1 MKHIRKLKSKNVI
14 VTGGAGFIGSN
25 LVNRL
30 IQKGHHAIVIDNL
43 SSGKKENIHPKATFY
58 KADVRNKNIR
68 KIFEK
73 ENPKAIFHLAAF
85 PLVDQAYKNPF
96 LAIET
101 NVMGTVN
108 ILDICRERGNL
119 ETIVV
124 VSSDKAYG
132 KSKKLPY
139 QEHFPLRGD
148 HPYDVSKS
156 AADLIA
162 QTYFQTYN
170 LPIAITRFS
179 NTFGPGDPN
188 VSRIIPGALN
198 AVIENKQLLIRS
210 DGKMIRCYTY
220 VKDIADGCIK
230 LMENKE
236 KVAGQ
241 AFNFASKNIF
251 SVIDVVKKIEKILGV
266 KIDYKVLNIANNEI
280 PKQYLDWTKAKK
292 TLNWQPMTTFEE
304 GIEETFNWI
313 KRKKLIS

>member
-1 MKHIRKLKSKNVI
+1 MKNISKIKSKNVI

-30 IQKGHHAIVIDNL
+30 IQKGHRVVVIDNL
-43 SSGKKENIHPKATFY
+43 SSGKKESIHPKATFY
-58 KADVRNKNIR
+58 KADVRDKNIC

-73 ENPKAIFHLAAF
+73 ENPKAIFHLAAY
-85 PLVDQAYKNPF
+85 PLVDQAYNNP
-96 LAIET
+96 LKAIET
-101 NVMGTVN
+101 NIMGTVN

-119 ETIVV
+119 ETIIV

-139 QEHFPLRGD
+139 KEYFPLKGD

-162 QTYFQTYN
+162 QTYFHTYN

-188 VSRIIPGALN
+188 SSRIIPGAID
-198 AVIENKQLLIRS
+198 AVIEKKQLLIRS

-230 LMENKE
+230 LMENRE

-251 SVIDVVKKIEKILGV
+251 SVIDVVKKIEKIIGV
-266 KIDYKVLNIANNEI
+266 KIDYKILNIANNEI

-292 TLNWQPMTTFEE
+292 TLGWQPMVTFED
-304 GIEETFNWI
+304 GIKETFDWI
-313 KRKKLIS
+313 KNKKHTA